1 MQNAKNKKNVV
12 ITTPKTLS
20 ASAKTTTAMATDV
33 VDFDFEIE
41 LEVLTAHQMDSR
53 IPTLRIFTKFSTNQ
67 IVLDEKNIK

>member
-1 MQNAKNKKNVV
+1 MQNAKNKKDVV

-20 ASAKTTTAMATDV
+20 ALAKTTTAMATDV

-41 LEVLTAHQMDSR
+41 IEVLTKWIHEF
-53 IPTLRIFTKFSTNQ
+53 PNLKLRIFSKFSTNQ

>member
-12 ITTPKTLS
+12 ITTPKTLP

-41 LEVLTAHQMDSR
+41 LTKWIHEFPNLK
-53 IPTLRIFTKFSTNQ
+53 LRIFTKFSTNQ

>member
-20 ASAKTTTAMATDV
+20 ASAKTTIAMSTDA

-41 LEVLTAHQMDSR
+41 LEVLTAQHMDSR
-53 IPTLRIFTKFSTNQ
+53 IPDREF
-67 IVLDEKNIK
+67 

>member
-41 LEVLTAHQMDSR
+41 LEVLHTALFLQICFMGILFKNTS
-53 IPTLRIFTKFSTNQ
+53 TK
-67 IVLDEKNIK
+67 

>member
-53 IPTLRIFTKFSTNQ
+53 ISKLRIFIKFSTNQ